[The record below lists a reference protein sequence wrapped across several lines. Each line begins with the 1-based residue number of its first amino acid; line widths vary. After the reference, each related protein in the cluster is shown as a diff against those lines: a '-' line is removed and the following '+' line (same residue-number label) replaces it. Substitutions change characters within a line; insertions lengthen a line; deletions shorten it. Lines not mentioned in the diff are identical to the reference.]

1 MTAFLAIHHKV
12 QEITSKKEVV
22 RIFQNLEIIRHQIPV
37 TWKKK
42 WRNCFEIAILES
54 PIALQKVPRASPV
67 SMCQQPGAQR
77 GTLDTGLRN

>member
-37 TWKKK
+37 TGKKEK
-42 WRNCFEIAILES
+42 LF
-54 PIALQKVPRASPV
+54 
-67 SMCQQPGAQR
+67 
-77 GTLDTGLRN
+77 